1 MMCQGPTRKREIR
14 EFPSG
19 LRVKDPELALQWLRS
34 LLWHRFDPWPPEL
47 LHTTV
52 VAAMVCITSPHPK
65 KKGERN
71 HLFFFFFFP
80 FRAIPVVYGS
90 SQARG

>member
-14 EFPSG
+14 EVPSG

-34 LLWHRFDPWPPEL
+34 LLWHRFDPGPPEL

-71 HLFFFFFFP
+71 HLFFFFFFA
-80 FRAIPVVYGS
+80 F
-90 SQARG
+90 